1 MKIGILALGRPT
13 FDVQY
18 AKERLTASLNYL
30 SSTNH
35 NILGSCELLLDEQDA
50 LNEINKFKNED
61 LDFIIIIQVTFT
73 DSSTLLKIASCLEKP
88 IGIWAFPEP
97 RQSGRLRLNA
107 FCGLNLASHTLGLNN
122 IPFSWIYENPES
134 IEETKFEILINSNNS
149 KRPWSLWSFRLWSF
163 YYCFYFSR
171 CGNWS
176 FINTTSCN
184 CWPCPDCP

>member
-50 LNEINKFKNED
+50 FNEINKFKNED

-73 DSSTLLKIASCLEKP
+73 DSSTLLKIASCL
-88 IGIWAFPEP
+88 GGF
-97 RQSGRLRLNA
+97 
-107 FCGLNLASHTLGLNN
+107 
-122 IPFSWIYENPES
+122 
-134 IEETKFEILINSNNS
+134 EE
-149 KRPWSLWSFRLWSF
+149 
-163 YYCFYFSR
+163 YFLKK
-171 CGNWS
+171 
-176 FINTTSCN
+176 
-184 CWPCPDCP
+184 

>member
-73 DSSTLLKIASCLEKP
+73 DSSTLLISSAK
-88 IGIWAFPEP
+88 
-97 RQSGRLRLNA
+97 
-107 FCGLNLASHTLGLNN
+107 FCFLLSYLVIL
-122 IPFSWIYENPES
+122 S
-134 IEETKFEILINSNNS
+134 ILFVNKVGSDS
-149 KRPWSLWSFRLWSF
+149 
-163 YYCFYFSR
+163 
-171 CGNWS
+171 
-176 FINTTSCN
+176 
-184 CWPCPDCP
+184 